1 MRNYKYQYMNE
12 NTIAE
17 IETLMVGEHKDAV
30 WAFGAECM
38 NYYKVMCDRQATV
51 AAVVGVLAAGAVIV
65 GKKVIQKHKEEKVKE
80 PWDKP
85 GRDWEV

>member
-1 MRNYKYQYMNE
+1 MKNYKYRYMNE
-12 NTIAE
+12 SNIAE

-38 NYYKVMCDRQATV
+38 NYYKVMCNRQATV
-51 AAVVGVLAAGAVIV
+51 TAVVGVLAAGAVIV
-65 GKKVIQKHKEEKVKE
+65 GKKVIKKHKDTKE

-85 GRDWEV
+85 GRDWEA